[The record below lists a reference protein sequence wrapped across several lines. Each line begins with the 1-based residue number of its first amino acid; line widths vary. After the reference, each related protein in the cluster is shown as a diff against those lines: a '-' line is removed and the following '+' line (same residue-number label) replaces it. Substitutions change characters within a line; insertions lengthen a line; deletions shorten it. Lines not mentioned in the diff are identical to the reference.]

1 MLAPL
6 LTLPWCRM
14 GRKEP
19 HHCLHQLS
27 PAHSSAK
34 STLGTTMSTGA
45 GYPPPFLARAGVSL
59 IGGKEAAEFTQLFGG
74 CSVVD
79 GIHTWRTR
87 TTSAS
92 IGPRHLVV

>member
-1 MLAPL
+1 MLAPV
-6 LTLPWCRM
+6 LTLPWCHV

-19 HHCLHQLS
+19 HHCLHQVS
-27 PAHSSAK
+27 SDHSLAK
-34 STLGTTMSTGA
+34 SRLGTSVGTGA
-45 GYPPPFLARAGVSL
+45 GYPPSFLARAGVSL
-59 IGGKEAAEFTQLFGG
+59 TGGKEAAEFTRLFGRR
-74 CSVVD
+74 SVGD